1 MSGPIMPEPLQK
13 PLSLTLVPAIVA
25 VAVAPLGK
33 VSVVMIALAA
43 GSQASTASDGA
54 ILGRASTIF
63 CAGGGSPMTPVDE
76 MNTSFG
82 SQRKSFAAAAAV
94 ASTASLPVRPVKT
107 LALPELTT
115 IARALPSER
124 QAWHHNTGGPAVKDR
139 VNTPAIALPGASS
152 ASIMS

>member
-1 MSGPIMPEPLQK
+1 MSGPIIPEPLAK
-13 PLSLTLVPAIVA
+13 PLSRTSVPSIRA

-33 VSVVMIALAA
+33 VSVVMIARAA
-43 GSQASTASDGA
+43 GSQASAARVGA

-63 CAGGGSPMTPVDE
+63 CAGGGSPITPVEE

-94 ASTASLPVRPVKT
+94 AWTASWPVRPVNT

-115 IARALPSER
+115 IARALPPGR
-124 QAWHHNTGGPAVKDR
+124 QAWHHKTGGPAVKER
-139 VNTPAIALPGASS
+139 VNTPAT
-152 ASIMS
+152 